1 MDEIFFPH
9 RLYFA
14 RLSCKSLGRTGLVA
28 GLRRTLGMFDYAEAL
43 GGCARG
49 DRTALRRLYEEEA
62 GRMIAISQRIVR
74 RRDLAEEVVQDAF
87 MQIWRK
93 AGSYDAAIGSARSWI
108 YAIVRNRSLNLIR
121 DGAREDL
128 VDAEDLDRA
137 REEDTDIG
145 DAFDRLS
152 SDSALRRCLA
162 ALEPEKRESIL
173 LSYVAGY
180 SHGEI
185 AAHLRIPLGTAKS
198 WVRRALLAL
207 RDCMA

>member
-1 MDEIFFPH
+1 
-9 RLYFA
+9 
-14 RLSCKSLGRTGLVA
+14 
-28 GLRRTLGMFDYAEAL
+28 MFDYAEAL

-152 SDSALRRCLA
+152 SDSALRRCLE

>member
-1 MDEIFFPH
+1 
-9 RLYFA
+9 
-14 RLSCKSLGRTGLVA
+14 
-28 GLRRTLGMFDYAEAL
+28 
-43 GGCARG
+43 
-49 DRTALRRLYEEEA
+49 
-62 GRMIAISQRIVR
+62 MIAISQRIVR

-93 AGSYDAAIGSARSWI
+93 ADSYDAAIGSARSWI

-152 SDSALRRCLA
+152 SDSALRRCLE